1 MKKEKS
7 VMVFVLVA
15 LLVACSPKQV
25 QSVPEVKVVTQ
36 TSIASTSVPA
46 VIEVASIAPTEIPT
60 PTEVPLPTPVPT
72 NVVPEKVMKIRA
84 IMEEYGKVDE
94 KYLTESYWAQLDSM
108 VEKYGPAQRIVPFE
122 FHGDNYNF
130 EGACN
135 MTPEKFEELMRYL
148 LDNEVHFVTGPELVG
163 FLEGWLELPARSI
176 ILTSDSGRS
185 SKGSFSR
192 IIPLFQK
199 LEAEYGVSP
208 HMMSFIWTNGMTEEE
223 TIACKD
229 DACWQMFRE
238 VRDSGFFT
246 IGSHTE
252 THRSFGDLG
261 LKDSAW
267 DLREA
272 SGKIFL
278 NLGLRV
284 YGITWPF
291 EVCSPF
297 DPMLENLGYKF
308 AFGGWTR
315 QTNMLYVYAND
326 NMPLCLPRLF
336 APNTDGY
343 SSRPTG
349 MTIDDLISTAM
360 QDVPLK

>member
-1 MKKEKS
+1 ME
-7 VMVFVLVA
+7 VVAVEDTLQEAIVLTT
-15 LLVACSPKQV
+15 
-25 QSVPEVKVVTQ
+25 VPTV
-36 TSIASTSVPA
+36 
-46 VIEVASIAPTEIPT
+46 APTTVSPT
-60 PTEVPLPTPVPT
+60 TVPTTVPT
-72 NVVPEKVMKIRA
+72 NVVPEKVLKIRE
-84 IMEEYGKVDE
+84 IMEQYGHVDE
-94 KYLTESYWAQLDSM
+94 KYLTESYWTQLDSM

-148 LDNEVHFVTGPELVG
+148 LDHEVHFVTGPELVG

-185 SKGSFSR
+185 SKDSFSR
-192 IIPLFQK
+192 IIPLFQR

-208 HMMSFIWTNGMTEEE
+208 HMMSFIWTDGMTEAE
-223 TIACKD
+223 TMACKD
-229 DACWQMFRE
+229 DFCWQLFRD
-238 VRDSGFFT
+238 VIDSGYFT

-252 THRSFGDLG
+252 THRHFNEVTLSDTR
-261 LKDSAW
+261 W
-267 DLREA
+267 DLTQA
-272 SGKIFL
+272 SSEIYD
-278 NLGLRV
+278 NLGVNV

-291 EVCSPF
+291 ENCSPYN
-297 DPMLENLGYKF
+297 PLLEELGYKF

-315 QTNMLYVYAND
+315 QTTMLYVYAED

-343 SSRPTG
+343 SSRPVG
-349 MTIDDLISTAM
+349 MTIDDLLSTAM
-360 QDVPLK
+360 EDVPLK